1 MRATRFHW
9 WEAVLCL
16 AVTLAV
22 TLVCV
27 CVGSVA
33 LPLRETSGI
42 LLGAL
47 RGETLESAS
56 ASILL
61 RVRLPRV
68 LAVALIGASL
78 SLCGASMQGLLRNP
92 LADGS
97 TLGVSSGA
105 SLGAAVAIVT
115 GFTLPGL
122 PIPGTAVM
130 AMVFAFAALV
140 AILSLSYALDSGL
153 STHTILLFG
162 VVFSMLVTSL
172 LSLLIAFSGEKLRSI
187 TFWTMG
193 SLSGVGYPS
202 VGLLLAALVLGGGVL
217 LSQATALN
225 AFTMGETRA
234 LHLGIPVRR
243 VKLTVMITVSALVG
257 VCVSVG
263 GGIGFVGLATPHMV
277 RFLSGPNH
285 KRLLPYSVFG
295 GAVFLLLCDLAARTA
310 LAPVELPIGVVTSL
324 IGAGVF
330 FMIYI
335 RSRKRRRRP

>member
-1 MRATRFHW
+1 MSRDRFRW
-9 WEAVLCL
+9 WEGLLCL
-16 AVTLAV
+16 LLTLAV
-22 TLVCV
+22 MLLCV

-33 LPLRETSGI
+33 LPLRETLRI
-42 LLGAL
+42 LLAAL
-47 RGETLESAS
+47 RGEATSGTA

-68 LAVALIGASL
+68 LAVALTGASL

-105 SLGAAVAIVT
+105 SLGAALAIVL
-115 GFTLPGL
+115 GFTLPGF
-122 PIPGTAVM
+122 PIPGTAM
-130 AMVFAFAALV
+130 LAMGFAFLALV
-140 AILSLSYALDSGL
+140 MILSLSYALDRGL
-153 STHTILLFG
+153 STNTILLFG

-172 LSLLIAFSGEKLRSI
+172 LWLLIAFSGDKLRSI

-193 SLSGVGYPS
+193 SLAGVSYAS
-202 VGLLLAALVLGGGVL
+202 VLLLLVALLLCGGVL
-217 LSQATALN
+217 ISQSTALN
-225 AFTMGETRA
+225 AFSMGENRA

-243 VKLTVMITVSALVG
+243 VKLTVMIAVSALVG

-285 KRLLPYSVFG
+285 KRLLPYSLFS
-295 GAVFLLLCDLAARTA
+295 GAVFLLLCDLAART
-310 LAPVELPIGVVTSL
+310 LLSPIELPIGVVTSL
-324 IGAGVF
+324 IGAGIF
-330 FMIYI
+330 FVIYI
-335 RSRKRRRRP
+335 RARRRRA

>member
-130 AMVFAFAALV
+130 AMVFAFASLV

-153 STHTILLFG
+153 STQTILLFG